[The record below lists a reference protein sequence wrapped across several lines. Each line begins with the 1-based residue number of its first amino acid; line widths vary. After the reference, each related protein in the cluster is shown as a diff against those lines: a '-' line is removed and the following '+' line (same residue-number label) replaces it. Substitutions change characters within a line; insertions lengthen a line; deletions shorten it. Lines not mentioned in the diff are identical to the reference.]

1 MRRVVLLMS
10 MLLLM
15 AGIVLADNWKTL
27 GKGITLKDTTKIST
41 ILANPDKF
49 VGKQVLVKGRVV
61 DVCKKRGCWMEI
73 ASDKDF
79 QTIRVKVKDGEI
91 VFPLEAKGHEA
102 LVEGIV
108 EKLVISKEQLIKSME
123 HHAKEHGEKFDPSTI
138 TEGKTIYRLKGLGAK
153 INMGS

>member
-1 MRRVVLLMS
+1 MRRLVLIIS
-10 MLLLM
+10 MVILTF
-15 AGIVLADNWKTL
+15 GIILANGWKTL
-27 GKGITLKDTTKIST
+27 GNGITLKDTTKIST
-41 ILANPDKF
+41 ILANPEQYI
-49 VGKQVLVKGRVV
+49 GKKVLIKGRVV

-79 QTIRVKVKDGEI
+79 QSIRVKVKDGEI

-123 HHAKEHGEKFDPSTI
+123 HHAKEHGEKFDPATI
-138 TEGKTIYRLKGLGAK
+138 TEGKTIYRIKGLGAK
-153 INMGS
+153 INFNG